1 MSTIYRLTGAEIT
14 VTAGNFSAI
23 SGAQVIRVHIGNVT
37 TKITIKDA
45 SGTVLGSMTMHPD
58 TSEVFRKNPT
68 DVIGGNNDILATPV
82 GFSN

>member
-1 MSTIYRLTGAEIT
+1 MSTFYRLAGAEIT
-14 VTAGNFSAI
+14 VTSGTFSAV
-23 SGAQVIRVHIGNVT
+23 SGAQCVRVHIGNVT

-68 DVIGGNNDILATPV
+68 DVIGGNNDILAAPI